1 MGIKKYRRKLVAP
14 DFQTG
19 AGTIGT
25 TELADDAVT
34 NAKIGALAVDTAEI
48 AADAVTNAKLGPVQP
63 KALKFQYDFADLG
76 GAQGAITL
84 TDDADDA
91 QTIPDNALIL
101 RAYIEGVTSSTSGGS
116 ATVKLG
122 ITGDDDAFIAA
133 TAFDNGE
140 FDAGVLTELSAGIP
154 IKTSAA
160 VSVLATIATA
170 DMTAGK
176 YNIWV
181 EYMEGD

>member
-1 MGIKKYRRKLVAP
+1 MGIKRFRRKLVAP
-14 DFQTG
+14 DVQTG

-34 NAKIGALAVDTAEI
+34 TAKLLAANVTTAKIAD
-48 AADAVTNAKLGPVQP
+48 DAVTNAKLGPVLP
-63 KALKFQYDFADLG
+63 KALKFQYDFGDLG

-84 TDDADDA
+84 TDEDDAA

-101 RAYIEGVTSSTSGGS
+101 RAYIEGITSSTSSGS

-140 FDAGVLTELSAGIP
+140 FDAGVLTELVAGIP

-170 DMTAGK
+170 DLTAGK